1 MLYFSCARNRCE
13 TVISFRFKLMSP
25 RFSLSNSY
33 CVTLEHQLNFFSWLI
48 NEHIIFGKKIDCIN
62 YKLEF
67 SYIPTSTKG
76 NQS

>member
-1 MLYFSCARNRCE
+1 
-13 TVISFRFKLMSP
+13 MSP

-62 YKLEF
+62 YKVEF